1 MSFTEAVKTGFQ
13 KYAVFSGRARPSE
26 YWWWVLFN
34 VLVFVVLAIVLPA
47 GGGTESGAE
56 ALIGVASLALLLPS
70 LAVTVRRL
78 HDTGRS
84 GWWWFITLIP
94 LVGPIVLIVFLA
106 TAGDQGPNKY
116 GPPPAATGSAHPSEV
131 EGY

>member
-1 MSFTEAVKTGFQ
+1 MSFTEAVKTCFQ

-34 VLVFVVLAIVLPA
+34 ILLVVVLVLVFS
-47 GGGTESGAE
+47 GGGTETGAE
-56 ALIGVASLALLLPS
+56 ALIGLAWLALLLPS

-84 GWWWFITLIP
+84 GWWWFISLVP

-106 TAGDQGPNKY
+106 TAGDPGPNRY
-116 GPPPAATGSAHPSEV
+116 GPAPTAIGSAQHLDSQP
-131 EGY
+131 